1 MDEFLQDAEGLV
13 TLGLARSS
21 SQLSFRVN
29 CLLNASFVLYS
40 KTLLLQESA
49 HEESEFSESGSRAG
63 PETTN
68 QEEEEEEQVDEGKS
82 NRIWIDIFKLI

>member
-1 MDEFLQDAEGLV
+1 M
-13 TLGLARSS
+13 
-21 SQLSFRVN
+21 
-29 CLLNASFVLYS
+29 NASFVLYS

-82 NRIWIDIFKLI
+82 NRI